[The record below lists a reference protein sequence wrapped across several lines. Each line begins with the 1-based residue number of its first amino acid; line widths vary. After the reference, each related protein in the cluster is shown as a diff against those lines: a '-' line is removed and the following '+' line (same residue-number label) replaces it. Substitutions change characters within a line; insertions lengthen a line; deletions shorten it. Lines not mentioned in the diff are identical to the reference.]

1 MANNRLYLRCK
12 NCGQSMLVAKNFG
25 GEWDYRNANKI
36 PEFLINH
43 NFMCYWDCDDVIQ
56 WEFIEESKIESYTEN
71 GDKLFIKTKVGDAE

>member
-25 GEWDYRNANKI
+25 GEWDYRNTNKI

-43 NFMCYWDCDDVIQ
+43 DFMCYLDCDDVIQ